1 MLINFRYNNTFC
13 EKFQYSWTCIKE
25 DKALLSLGIIESC
38 FKISLQL
45 FIFIWTP
52 LLEETVG
59 GFIHPGS
66 VFVCFMI
73 ARLMGSELFEV
84 CHYFFVKTILIKNF

>member
-1 MLINFRYNNTFC
+1 L
-13 EKFQYSWTCIKE
+13 KQ
-25 DKALLSLGIIESC
+25 DKPLMAVGVIESS

-52 LLEETVG
+52 LLEETAKG
-59 GFIHPGS
+59 YINPGS

-84 CHYFFVKTILIKNF
+84 IK

>member
-1 MLINFRYNNTFC
+1 ML
-13 EKFQYSWTCIKE
+13 EKMKLSWTCLKA
-25 DKALLSLGIIESC
+25 DKALFSVGIIESS

-52 LLEETVG
+52 LLEETAG
-59 GFIHPGS
+59 GYIHPGS

-84 CHYFFVKTILIKNF
+84 YF